1 MSKVKFRASY
11 IQNQKNRIFE
21 IIQSSQ
27 TQDNEGHF
35 ADKSEIPNGKVWWLY
50 DRPLITRSC
59 YCPFLVS
66 CPLLSK
72 VRSLNFIFSYLLLP
86 FWQSV
91 IKLGIAAQRTLV
103 DYGNWILAK
112 SFPRPMNSKHQGG
125 EGWVVPHIKHGS
137 VNWIQGVGGSN
148 FPARECQ
155 PSIKG
160 SDCFVVARPKEG
172 KRITESSQSK
182 YTKERGKYQL
192 GKT

>member
-125 EGWVVPHIKHGS
+125 EGWCHTSNTVQLIEFREWEEVIFLQGS
-137 VNWIQGVGGSN
+137 VNLLLREVIVLLLLVQKKGRESLKVANLSIQRNGASTN
-148 FPARECQ
+148 
-155 PSIKG
+155 
-160 SDCFVVARPKEG
+160 
-172 KRITESSQSK
+172 
-182 YTKERGKYQL
+182 
-192 GKT
+192 

>member
-1 MSKVKFRASY
+1 M
-11 IQNQKNRIFE
+11 
-21 IIQSSQ
+21 
-27 TQDNEGHF
+27 
-35 ADKSEIPNGKVWWLY
+35 
-50 DRPLITRSC
+50 
-59 YCPFLVS
+59 
-66 CPLLSK
+66 
-72 VRSLNFIFSYLLLP
+72 
-86 FWQSV
+86 

-192 GKT
+192 GKTYNHKVDIMNSIILPFRLELKVAEDIFRMLVYSAETDQESQLD